1 MAVIITTGSL
11 YYQALRPS
19 GGKKRFK
26 WSLDRSAACVW
37 EMDLVAISAAA
48 QLSRDNGPMDV
59 LDTADGHLVAHC
71 EDGRRTR

>member
-1 MAVIITTGSL
+1 MAVIIKTGEL

-26 WSLDRSAACVW
+26 WSSDRGAAYAW
-37 EMDLVAISAAA
+37 EMDLVAVSAAA

-59 LDTADGHLVAHC
+59 IDAGDGHLVAHC

>member
-1 MAVIITTGSL
+1 MAVIIKTGVL

-26 WSLDRSAACVW
+26 WSADRGAAYAW

-59 LDTADGHLVAHC
+59 LDDDDGHLVAHC